1 MDNRILVD
9 PEVVHGQPVV
19 RGTRVTVAI
28 VVGSLAGGMS
38 FEQVEAEYGIN
49 RDDILACLDYA
60 AHLVT
65 EERVFPLG
73 QKPEVTYA

>member
-1 MDNRILVD
+1 MDNRIVVD

-38 FEQVEAEYGIN
+38 FEEVEAEYGIT

-60 AHLVT
+60 ARSVT
-65 EERVFPLG
+65 EERIFPRSST
-73 QKPEVTYA
+73 PRIAYA